1 MSRIGLKP
9 VKIIEGV
16 EIKVD
21 GKEVLFKGALGENKV
36 ILPKK
41 INAVIKKE
49 IVDGE
54 EVDCCVISRE
64 DEQKQTKSV
73 HGTMRSIVNN
83 AMNGVKS
90 GYERKLEIV
99 GVGYRGKIEGN
110 QIALSIGYTVPVKIA
125 IPEYLKVTMPDELTI
140 EIKGVDKQLVNQYA
154 AKVRSLRKPE
164 PYKGKGIKYSDE
176 IVRRKSAKT
185 AAA

>member
-16 EIKVD
+16 EVKVE
-21 GKEVLFKGALGENKV
+21 GNKVLFKGPLGENKV
-36 ILPKK
+36 NFPRK

-49 IVDGE
+49 MVEGE

-64 DEQKQTKSV
+64 DDQKQTKSV
-73 HGTMRSIVNN
+73 HGTIRSLVDN
-83 AMNGVKS
+83 AMNGVKY

-99 GVGYRGKIEGN
+99 GVGYRGKIEN
-110 QIALSIGYTVPVKIA
+110 NELILSVGYTLPVKVA
-125 IPEYLKVTMPDELTI
+125 IPDYLKITMPDELTI

-154 AKVRSLRKPE
+154 AKVRALKKPE